1 MSETHTTDLYAQPLQ
16 WWRGQI
22 EKLTPEHRK
31 KFLAIVNREWL
42 DRRLRALPWEDLDE
56 LQRMAQRSVD
66 DKKGK

>member
-22 EKLTPEHRK
+22 EKLTPEHQK

-42 DRRLRALPWEDLDE
+42 DRRLRALPWDDLDA
-56 LQRMAQRSVD
+56 LRDMAQRSVD
-66 DKKGK
+66 DNKGK